1 MSAMTD
7 KKPTYKEAITEIEE
21 ILGLMESEELD
32 VDDLSGKVKR
42 VSELIRMCRTKLLQ
56 TEAEVEKVLK
66 EIED

>member
-1 MSAMTD
+1 MTE

-42 VSELIRMCRTKLLQ
+42 VSELIRMCRNKLLQ

>member
-1 MSAMTD
+1 MTD

-66 EIED
+66 DIED

>member
-1 MSAMTD
+1 MTD